1 MTAILIDLPMRDM
14 AAPCGSLLY
23 WHRLPFNPITEG
35 TSSVQVKEAPSLM
48 TKMPTQALR
57 VADLP
62 QSKPTRFELVP
73 DTETL
78 SAIATELGLR
88 GLRKLRFKGQ
98 IVAEGKRDWRLEADL
113 GATVIQ
119 DCVVTLDPVTTRLE
133 EPVTRRFLANMPDD
147 SGDEEEIEMA
157 EDDSIEPLG
166 AEIDPAVVM
175 IEALALALPLY
186 PRADGAIL
194 GESIH
199 TEPGKEALSD
209 ADLKPFAGL
218 AALREQLQD
227 KED

>member
-1 MTAILIDLPMRDM
+1 MTAILIVLPVRDM

-35 TSSVQVKEAPSLM
+35 TSSVQVKEAPSQM
-48 TKMPTQALR
+48 TNMPTHSLR

-62 QSKPTRFELVP
+62 QSKPTRFELIP
-73 DTETL
+73 DAATL
-78 SAIATELGLR
+78 TAIATELDLR

-98 IVAEGKRDWRLEADL
+98 IVAEGKRDWRLEANL

-119 DCVVTLDPVTTRLE
+119 DCVVTLEPVTTRIE
-133 EPVTRRFLANMPDD
+133 EPVTRRFLATMPDNAAED
-147 SGDEEEIEMA
+147 DEVEMA

-186 PRADGAIL
+186 PRADGAAL

-218 AALREQLQD
+218 AALRDQLQD